1 MSYPTILT
9 IALLQFI
16 IALPTSFYFLDIGFV
31 GLSFT
36 LFMISGLAL
45 IITMYYPLINI
56 ND

>member
-1 MSYPTILT
+1 MKYQTVLI

-36 LFMISGLAL
+36 LFMISGLSL
-45 IITMYYPLINI
+45 IIAMYFPLITI
-56 ND
+56 NN